1 MGINGK
7 TKVMREIPAEWDR
20 LMKFAEVLKFGEA
33 KIIFQNGRPVRID
46 HAIQQI
52 KIDSEKEFDDGLKT
66 IPLI

>member
-1 MGINGK
+1 MALGNK

-20 LMKFAEVLKFGEA
+20 LIKFAEALKFGEA
-33 KIIFQNGRPVRID
+33 KVVFQNGRPVRID

-52 KIDSEKEFDDGLKT
+52 KIDNEKDFDDGLKT

>member
-1 MGINGK
+1 
-7 TKVMREIPAEWDR
+7 MREIPAEWDR